1 MSLDFYL
8 CVCVRVW
15 MCWCKWKFKLVTHL
29 LLKREVSGHPVQ
41 HHHLPPEQRPALKLP
56 CLMHSFTCRRL
67 TKIVQDKGPPWRHRT
82 HSTCPLLFFYGS
94 VIGMK
99 GISEIVL
106 FFFLF
111 IFFWGK
117 LSSCC
122 SHPSL
127 ETRNMADL
135 QARSPKK
142 MKPTVTAVI
151 GIMGG
156 WVLRTDIA
164 RSHYLFNRL
173 FLQKREHIGVIN
185 HNIWNTKQFAT
196 LL

>member
-56 CLMHSFTCRRL
+56 CLMHSFTRRRL

-106 FFFLF
+106 FFIFLS
-111 IFFWGK
+111 FFVENYPHVAAIQAWKHEIWQIYK
-117 LSSCC
+117 LGVQRRWSPQLPQLLVLWEGGSFAQTLQGRITCLIAYFC
-122 SHPSL
+122 RSVSIL
-127 ETRNMADL
+127 E
-135 QARSPKK
+135 
-142 MKPTVTAVI
+142 
-151 GIMGG
+151 
-156 WVLRTDIA
+156 
-164 RSHYLFNRL
+164 
-173 FLQKREHIGVIN
+173 
-185 HNIWNTKQFAT
+185 
-196 LL
+196 